1 MLEKTAL
8 FEPDERRTHFLA
20 EAGDL
25 LASSLDL
32 ETTLSHIMHL
42 SVPYLADWC
51 VIDLLQPDGSL
62 RRLPVAHVDPTKAE
76 AAARLQTFPPGPN
89 PNHPVLKAI
98 HTRQAQWVPEIDDAW
113 LASIARDAA
122 HLDLLKTLGYRSAIY
137 APLLSRGEILG
148 VMVFIYAESERR
160 YAESDLA
167 FAEQLAR
174 RIAVSI
180 DNARLYAQAQQ
191 LNRELDRRVSERTA
205 ELSAANQLLQSEV
218 DERRRAE
225 EELRR
230 AKQFSEHVVAS
241 VVDYAIFMLD
251 PQGVIINWNAGAE
264 RLKQYRAAEIIGR
277 HFSCFYTPAD
287 VAQGLP
293 RRLLQLAAE
302 QGHIENEG
310 WRVRKD
316 GSRFWADVVITAIY
330 DEGVLSGFAKV
341 TRDMTERRAAEEQL
355 RESNLRLRELAAH
368 LQSAREEERLR
379 IARELH
385 DDLGQVLTALKMDL
399 SALARKWPDPHMQ
412 SDLKQVVAIVD
423 EAIKSVRRILVQ
435 LRPEMLEDL
444 GLKAALEWQVQEFQA
459 RTGIDSQFESAVDSV
474 ELDAERA
481 MAVYRVLQESL
492 TNVGRHANATRV
504 AVDLAT
510 EDGKL
515 LLSVADNGKGI
526 LPEEMRKTKSFGLL
540 GMRERALL
548 LDGEVNV
555 HSAPGQGTTITLR
568 VPLH

>member
-1 MLEKTAL
+1 MLEKTAV
-8 FEPDERRTHFLA
+8 FAPDERRAQFLA

-32 ETTLSHIMHL
+32 ETTLAHVLHL

-62 RRLPVAHVDPTKAE
+62 RRLPVAHADPAKAD
-76 AAARLQTFPPGPN
+76 AAARLQAHPPGPN
-89 PNHPVLKAI
+89 LNHPVLKAI
-98 HTRQAQWVPEIDDAW
+98 RMRRAQWVPEIDDAW
-113 LASIARDAA
+113 LASIARDAE
-122 HLDLLKTLGYRSAIY
+122 HLNLLTTLGYRSAIY

-148 VMVFIYAESERR
+148 VMVFIYAESGRR

-174 RIAVSI
+174 RIAVSL
-180 DNARLYAQAQQ
+180 DNARLYTQAQQ
-191 LNRELDRRVSERTA
+191 VNRELDRRVSERTA
-205 ELSAANQLLQSEV
+205 ALSAANQLLQSEV

-251 PQGVIINWNAGAE
+251 PQGIIISWNAGAE

-277 HFSCFYTPAD
+277 HFSCFYTPEDMAL
-287 VAQGLP
+287 GLP
-293 RRLLQLAAE
+293 QHLLRLAAE

-316 GSRFWADVVITAIY
+316 GSHFWADVVITAVR
-330 DEGVLSGFAKV
+330 DEGILTGFAKV
-341 TRDMTERRAAEEQL
+341 TRDMSERRAAEEQL
-355 RESNLRLRELAAH
+355 RESNRRLRELAAH
-368 LQSAREEERLR
+368 LQSAREQERLR

-399 SALARKWPDPHMQ
+399 SGFVHRWPEPRLQHE
-412 SDLKQVVAIVD
+412 LKPIVETVD
-423 EAIKSVRRILVQ
+423 EAIKSVRKILVQ

-444 GLKAALEWQVQEFQA
+444 GLKAALEWQVQEFQT
-459 RTGIDSQFESAVDSV
+459 RTGIDAQFVSALDSV
-474 ELDAERA
+474 ELDPERA
-481 MAVYRVLQESL
+481 MAVYRILQESL
-492 TNVGRHANATRV
+492 TNVARHANATRV
-504 AVDLAT
+504 AVDLAA
-510 EDGKL
+510 EDSQL
-515 LLSVADNGKGI
+515 LLKVADNGKGI
-526 LPEEMRKTKSFGLL
+526 LPEEMRKARSFGLL

-568 VPLH
+568 VPLR